1 MSNVDLSRY
10 DDFFLDC
17 DGVIWEG
24 TKAISGSVAT
34 LQRLEALGKRVFFVT
49 NNSTHTQE
57 DVARKALQ
65 LGYSCRPDHVFSSG
79 KATGLYLLKKHPS
92 VHKLYLIGQPAFRK
106 ELQKLG
112 FTVVHKDDFTE
123 QNIFSLEQLK
133 SLRPEPGIQAVVV
146 GYQLPFNYL
155 SAYYASMC
163 VQSGAL
169 LIASNPDR
177 YMSLREGIRMPG
189 NGVFVAFLES
199 ATDHK
204 AEIVGKPGPFFLEW
218 AQDQYQVDSRR
229 CLMIGDSLE
238 TDIAFAKA
246 TGMDSLLVLSGVTT
260 QSSLFSSEIQPTY
273 VLPQLSSLIP

>member
-1 MSNVDLSRY
+1 MSRVDLSRY

-24 TKAISGSVAT
+24 TKALPGSIAT
-34 LQRLEALGKRVFFVT
+34 LQHLESLGKRVFFVT

-65 LGYSCRPDHVFSSG
+65 LGYPCRPQQVFSSA
-79 KATGLYLLKKHPS
+79 KATGLYMLKKHPQ
-92 VHKLYLIGQPAFRK
+92 VRKIYLIGQPAFRR
-106 ELQKLG
+106 ELETLG
-112 FTVVHKDDFTE
+112 FSVVHKDDFPD
-123 QNIFSLEQLK
+123 QSIYSMEQLK
-133 SLRPEPGIQAVVV
+133 SLRPEAGIQAVVV

-177 YMSLREGIRMPG
+177 YLSLRDGVRMPG
-189 NGVFVAFLES
+189 NGVFVAFLEA

-218 AQDQYQVDSRR
+218 AQDQYQVTPSRS
-229 CLMIGDSLE
+229 LMIGDSLE

-246 TGMDSLLVLSGVTT
+246 TGMDSLLVLSGVTNE
-260 QSSLFSSEIQPTY
+260 SRLFSSSIQPTY
-273 VLPQLSSLIP
+273 VLPQLSYLTH